1 MTAESDGEKC
11 LKIGQYL
18 SKLWAIKQGVVF
30 MKEGV
35 VWAIVIAQ
43 IYCSC
48 LHYATETL
56 SYTSNKDVMC

>member
-30 MKEGV
+30 TKHRVDMMKHFER
-35 VWAIVIAQ
+35 
-43 IYCSC
+43 
-48 LHYATETL
+48 
-56 SYTSNKDVMC
+56 